1 VAARRPGR
9 LASAREAARDNL
21 DGERAMQLGI
31 IGLGRMGGNMLRRLL
46 ERGHEPVGYDRA
58 EGALAEARARGART
72 AASLAELARLLR
84 PPRAVWMMVP
94 HGAAVEATLEG
105 LVPHLA
111 AGDLVVDGGNSRW
124 SDAPPRAARLET
136 RGIAFLD
143 AGTSGGVWGLER
155 GYCLMVGGAE
165 DAYRRLTPVLDAL
178 AQEGGHAHVGP
189 SGAGHFVKMVHNAIE
204 YGMLQAFGEGFEMM
218 RAAPFPLQLDRVAEL
233 WRHGS
238 VVQSW
243 LLDLLAAALAR
254 SPELADVRGWVED
267 SGEGRW
273 SLEYAVEHAVPAGVL
288 AQSLFAR
295 FASRQEESFA
305 ARVVAALRREFGGHA
320 VRGSAGGA

>member
-1 VAARRPGR
+1 
-9 LASAREAARDNL
+9 
-21 DGERAMQLGI
+21 MQLGI

-58 EGALAEARARGART
+58 EAALADAGSRGART
-72 AASLAELARLLR
+72 AGSLAELALALR

-94 HGAAVEATLEG
+94 HGPPVEATLEG
-105 LVPHLA
+105 LVPHLSP
-111 AGDLVVDGGNSRW
+111 GDLVVDGGNSRW
-124 SDAPPRAARLET
+124 SDAPERAARLAQH
-136 RGIAFLD
+136 GIAFLD

-155 GYCLMVGGAE
+155 GYCLMVGGPE
-165 DAYRRLTPVLDAL
+165 DAFRRLEPVLAAL
-178 AQEGGHAHVGP
+178 AQERGYAHVGP

-204 YGMLQAFGEGFEMM
+204 YGMLQAFGEGFELM
-218 RAAPFPLQLDRVAEL
+218 RAAPFPLDLDRVAEL

-243 LLDLLAAALAR
+243 LLDLLAEALAR
-254 SPELADVRGWVED
+254 SPDLADVRGWVED

-273 SLEYAVEHAVPAGVL
+273 SLEYAVANAVPAGVL

-295 FASRQEESFA
+295 FASRQDESFA
-305 ARVVAALRREFGGHA
+305 AKIIAALRREFGGHV
-320 VRGSAGGA
+320 VRASAGGA